1 VTEDMTV
8 TTPDAAEAMA
18 DAVVVRI
25 GGGRY
30 ALGLAQVAEVG
41 KVPPL
46 TRVPGVPAWL
56 DGVANWRGRILPVL
70 DLRPLLGADVTG
82 LGPAARLVVLT
93 TDAVTAGVL
102 VDAVEG
108 TAAVGGT
115 GVPVPALLPGA
126 GAELVHSQ
134 VPLDDGPLAVLDV
147 GAVMRLRERLP
158 SGCRSA

>member
-93 TDAVTAGVL
+93 TGVL

-158 SGCRSA
+158 SGRRSA